1 MNGLEFKDNAVV
13 LIGVE
18 IKNANYLFLDNKY
31 AALSKE
37 EYPKLFEELKSYIDI
52 LILGEE
58 NDSLI
63 EKE

>member
-1 MNGLEFKDNAVV
+1 MNGVEF
-13 LIGVE
+13 
-18 IKNANYLFLDNKY
+18 KNANYLFLDNKY